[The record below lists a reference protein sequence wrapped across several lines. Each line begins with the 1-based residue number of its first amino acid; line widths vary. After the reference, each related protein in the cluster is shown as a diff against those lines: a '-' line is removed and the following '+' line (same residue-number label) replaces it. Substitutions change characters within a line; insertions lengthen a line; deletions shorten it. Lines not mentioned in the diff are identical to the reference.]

1 MEPSS
6 ESSTGSRPSLR
17 GRLLVLA
24 LIALG
29 VLLVALAARDSV
41 RLEDLARRESEL
53 RQWYALYPAR
63 FYLGALVLYVFVTA
77 LSLPLATT
85 LTLVYAWLFGFTP
98 TVVLVSFAATAGA
111 SLAFLL
117 SRYLLGDLVRSR
129 LGDRLRGMDEAIQ
142 RDGAFY
148 LLALR
153 LQPLVPFFVI
163 NLVMGLTQVR
173 LWTFWWASQLGMF
186 PATCVFASVGAAL
199 PSLERLAAEGPASL
213 VDGRIFMALAL
224 LGLFPLA
231 VRKAAGTL
239 RMPWR

>member
-1 MEPSS
+1 MDPSADPAAPPPNH
-6 ESSTGSRPSLR
+6 GR
-17 GRLLVLA
+17 RLLVVSILAGLVLLA
-24 LIALG
+24 LWSI
-29 VLLVALAARDSV
+29 RDWV
-41 RLEDLARRESEL
+41 RWEELARRESEL
-53 RQWYALYPAR
+53 RQLYALYPVR
-63 FYLGALVLYVFVTA
+63 FYLGAFVLYVVVTA

-85 LTLVYAWLFGFTP
+85 LTLAYAWLFGFVP

-117 SRYLLGDLVRSR
+117 SRYLLGDLVRDR
-129 LGDRLRGMDEAIQ
+129 LGDRLRGMDESMR

-199 PSLERLAAEGPASL
+199 PSLERLSREGPGSL
-213 VDGRIFMALAL
+213 VDGRIFVALAL
-224 LGLFPLA
+224 LGIFPLA
-231 VRKAAGTL
+231 IRWLL
-239 RMPWR
+239 RRVGR